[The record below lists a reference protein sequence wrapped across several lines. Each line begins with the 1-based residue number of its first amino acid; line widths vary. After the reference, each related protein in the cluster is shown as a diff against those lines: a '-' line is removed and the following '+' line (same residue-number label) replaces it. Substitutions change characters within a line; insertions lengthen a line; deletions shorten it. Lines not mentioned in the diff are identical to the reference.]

1 MKVERNGKEF
11 ELTKDE
17 LFLAHKEYVTS
28 SMQHVLENDFE
39 IPAKYSALI
48 AKEAFHMY
56 HEGGHEEHLSI
67 ELAAGNYHTLTHEP
81 TVKIL
86 STESTEF
93 DTGREMPLHEAN
105 SRFKDVDQL
114 THELYGDRSYDKTKF
129 QLNFSLNGEQV
140 VYEGVQNLGN
150 LEGSLIDHIRN
161 DENMQVY
168 NRYYYDLNAVH
179 DPTKADR
186 IRNNG
191 SFLLVPYL
199 ESHISLSNKET
210 IIQEQLHNSDVL
222 TIEAN
227 ADYLHAMENYIQESR
242 YCLNVGYDLP
252 AEPRKVDFD
261 QNLAD
266 SKSKNLEVT
275 SQESEKKKP
284 HNSPSKS
291 HKTKSIRL

>member
-1 MKVERNGKEF
+1 MYKNRMLHIFFGDETNDRYGSAVRTTNGNSEVA
-11 ELTKDE
+11 LPT
-17 LFLAHKEYVTS
+17 
-28 SMQHVLENDFE
+28 HVQRTPDDV
-39 IPAKYSALI
+39 
-48 AKEAFHMY
+48 
-56 HEGGHEEHLSI
+56 HL
-67 ELAAGNYHTLTHEP
+67 
-81 TVKIL
+81 K
-86 STESTEF
+86 
-93 DTGREMPLHEAN
+93 R
-105 SRFKDVDQL
+105 
-114 THELYGDRSYDKTKF
+114 

-227 ADYLHAMENYIQESR
+227 ADYLHAMEDYIQESR

>member
-93 DTGREMPLHEAN
+93 DTGRE
-105 SRFKDVDQL
+105 
-114 THELYGDRSYDKTKF
+114 
-129 QLNFSLNGEQV
+129 
-140 VYEGVQNLGN
+140 
-150 LEGSLIDHIRN
+150 
-161 DENMQVY
+161 
-168 NRYYYDLNAVH
+168 
-179 DPTKADR
+179 
-186 IRNNG
+186 
-191 SFLLVPYL
+191 
-199 ESHISLSNKET
+199 
-210 IIQEQLHNSDVL
+210 
-222 TIEAN
+222 
-227 ADYLHAMENYIQESR
+227 
-242 YCLNVGYDLP
+242 
-252 AEPRKVDFD
+252 
-261 QNLAD
+261 
-266 SKSKNLEVT
+266 
-275 SQESEKKKP
+275 
-284 HNSPSKS
+284 
-291 HKTKSIRL
+291 

>member
-161 DENMQVY
+161 DENMQV
-168 NRYYYDLNAVH
+168 V
-179 DPTKADR
+179 
-186 IRNNG
+186 
-191 SFLLVPYL
+191 
-199 ESHISLSNKET
+199 
-210 IIQEQLHNSDVL
+210 
-222 TIEAN
+222 
-227 ADYLHAMENYIQESR
+227 SR
-242 YCLNVGYDLP
+242 
-252 AEPRKVDFD
+252 
-261 QNLAD
+261 
-266 SKSKNLEVT
+266 
-275 SQESEKKKP
+275 
-284 HNSPSKS
+284 
-291 HKTKSIRL
+291 

>member
-1 MKVERNGKEF
+1 MKCR
-11 ELTKDE
+11 
-17 LFLAHKEYVTS
+17 Y
-28 SMQHVLENDFE
+28 
-39 IPAKYSALI
+39 
-48 AKEAFHMY
+48 
-56 HEGGHEEHLSI
+56 
-67 ELAAGNYHTLTHEP
+67 
-81 TVKIL
+81 
-86 STESTEF
+86 
-93 DTGREMPLHEAN
+93 
-105 SRFKDVDQL
+105 
-114 THELYGDRSYDKTKF
+114 DRSYDKTKF

-227 ADYLHAMENYIQESR
+227 ADYLHAMEDYIQESR

-261 QNLAD
+261 QNLTD

-275 SQESEKKKP
+275 SQ
-284 HNSPSKS
+284 
-291 HKTKSIRL
+291 

>member
-17 LFLAHKEYVTS
+17 LFWPIRNML
-28 SMQHVLENDFE
+28 QVLCNMSQKMISKFLPN
-39 IPAKYSALI
+39 IRHLQLKKLFI
-48 AKEAFHMY
+48 CITKR
-56 HEGGHEEHLSI
+56 GHEEHLSI

-150 LEGSLIDHIRN
+150 LEAFPN
-161 DENMQVY
+161 
-168 NRYYYDLNAVH
+168 
-179 DPTKADR
+179 
-186 IRNNG
+186 
-191 SFLLVPYL
+191 
-199 ESHISLSNKET
+199 
-210 IIQEQLHNSDVL
+210 
-222 TIEAN
+222 
-227 ADYLHAMENYIQESR
+227 
-242 YCLNVGYDLP
+242 
-252 AEPRKVDFD
+252 
-261 QNLAD
+261 
-266 SKSKNLEVT
+266 
-275 SQESEKKKP
+275 
-284 HNSPSKS
+284 
-291 HKTKSIRL
+291 